1 MGRAKGTPNDGL
13 GNLDRRG
20 ASGYAGERETG
31 RVLPEVQGERE
42 ASTGEAGPPAFPALD
57 DLKAVNRAIHDDAG
71 QPERYALDQPSPLE
85 GSIERARQAYEPSP
99 EGVIHAAALLAH
111 GIAQA
116 QSFRDGNRRTAYIV
130 TKAFL
135 DENGLGF
142 LGPTGRPDHMLVRYL
157 NQVVDN
163 VHRGRPVP
171 GPDAFEKLFLRRLR
185 SRRRR
190 TKP

>member
-1 MGRAKGTPNDGL
+1 MGRAKGTPQDGM
-13 GNLDRRG
+13 GDLDKRG
-20 ASGYAGERETG
+20 TGRYADEREAG
-31 RVLPEVQGERE
+31 RVLPEVQGKRE
-42 ASTGEAGPPAFPALD
+42 ASTGEAEPPGFPTLD

-71 QPERYALDQPSPLE
+71 QPERYALDQPSPLQS
-85 GSIERARQAYEPSP
+85 SIDRAREAYEPSP
-99 EGVIHAAALLAH
+99 EGIIGTAALLAH

-116 QSFRDGNRRTAYIV
+116 QSFRDGNRRTAYLA

-135 DENGLGF
+135 DENGLGY

-163 VHRGRPVP
+163 PHKSRPAP

-185 SRRRR
+185 LRCPPSD
-190 TKP
+190 T